1 MGENSRFMATY
12 NPIVPFEREW
22 GEARQGELYIQA
34 ECPGNPVWERRNPDK
49 DPKFYRPQGRANP
62 KGDSTVHGGWVC
74 DVTGENPIVGTRYH
88 NLLNQQD
95 FNQTGYLMVDELDRK
110 DCISM
115 SRPMVDMIKYTTPSL
130 SFRESWVRESRQMN
144 PTQRLKDAQTG
155 MLSIMAGLRPNERAE
170 FLEWSRGME
179 QCGVAEPVPEQ
190 PAVPFPPVSA
200 FDGEWGNDNFSFAIK
215 TSDLSVKF
223 VACAFGSVKNFK
235 VSQVKVSG
243 KSNAIQFRVSEDESG
258 HTVWT
263 LHAARDGK
271 YPVLEGSAEKF
282 ERTVRGSFAPPI
294 SNVSM
299 KLRSIRHPQYRRAG
313 NDVCASSAKFP
324 GIETVADLDN
334 QFMRNEKVR
343 STLSIPHATVMIPD
357 ADGLLRQLEPHHR

>member
-1 MGENSRFMATY
+1 LNMATY

-62 KGDSTVHGGWVC
+62 KGDATMHGGWVC

-95 FNQTGYLMVDELDRK
+95 FNQAGYMMVDELDRR

-115 SRPMVDMIKYTTPSL
+115 SRPMVDMIKYTSPSL
-130 SFRESWVRESRQMN
+130 SFREAWVRESRQIN
-144 PTQRLKDAQTG
+144 PTERLRDSQTG
-155 MLSIMAGLRPNERAE
+155 FLSIMAGLRPNERSE
-170 FLEWSRGME
+170 FLEWCRGME
-179 QCGVAEPVPEQ
+179 QCGVAEPVPEA
-190 PAVPFPPVSA
+190 PAVPLPPVPA
-200 FDGEWGNDNFSFAIK
+200 FDGEWGDDTVSFNIK
-215 TSDLSVKF
+215 TSDLAIKF
-223 VACAFGSVKNFK
+223 LACAYGAAKNFK
-235 VSQVKVSG
+235 VSQVKLSG
-243 KSNAIQFRVSEDESG
+243 SSNAIQFRVTEDASG

-263 LHAARDGK
+263 LHACRDGRF
-271 YPVLEGSAEKF
+271 PILEGTAEKY
-282 ERTVRGSFAPPI
+282 ERTVQGSFAPP
-294 SNVSM
+294 VSVQSITL
-299 KLRSIRHPQYRRAG
+299 KSIRHPEYRRAG
-313 NDVCASSAKFP
+313 NDVLAPCAKVP

-343 STLSIPHATVMIPD
+343 STLQVPHATLLLPD
-357 ADGLLRQLEPHHR
+357 ADGILHPTSNSPHHR